1 MKKHSRKKTVPVS
14 KKFPRAA
21 IVATTA
27 TVIVLTIGV
36 VFGISRSRA
45 SSKDPMTGKQSVV
58 KTQPTAYVT
67 RYVGGQTVQIDA
79 QTGQVRPL
87 TPEEAQRLAEGL
99 KSLAN
104 QSTEGLEQV
113 RHADG
118 SVSMELQDRFQNVA
132 LAQKQVDG
140 KVAQTC
146 VDNPQAGAAFFGL
159 DQSLVAPVDK
169 SAAVASSKSS
179 TNK

>member
-14 KKFPRAA
+14 KKFPRFAVVAA
-21 IVATTA
+21 TA
-27 TVIVLTIGV
+27 TVVVLTIGV
-36 VFGISRSRA
+36 VFGMSRSRA
-45 SSKDPMTGKQSVV
+45 SSKDLNAGKQSVV

-67 RYVGGQTVQIDA
+67 RSVGGQTVQIDP
-79 QTGQVRPL
+79 QTGQVRAL
-87 TPEEAQRLAEGL
+87 TQEEAQRLAEGL

-118 SVSMELQDRFQNVA
+118 SVSMDLQDRFQNVA
-132 LAQKQVDG
+132 LAQKQADG

-159 DQSLVAPVDK
+159 DQSLVAPADK
-169 SAAVASSKSS
+169 TAASSTKSS